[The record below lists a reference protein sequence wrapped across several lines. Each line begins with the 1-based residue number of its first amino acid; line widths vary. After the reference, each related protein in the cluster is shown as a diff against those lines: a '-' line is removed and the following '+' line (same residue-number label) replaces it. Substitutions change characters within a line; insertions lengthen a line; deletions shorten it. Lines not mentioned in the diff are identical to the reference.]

1 MGLIKALKTSA
12 NTVLG
17 DQWKDYYICDS
28 MPSDILIKKANHHV
42 SNGSSNTNGAENIIT
57 QDSVIIVN
65 EGQCML
71 LVDQGKVVEVCAEA
85 GEFIYD
91 GSTEPSVFA
100 GGLGD
105 GILDSFKKLGS
116 RTTFGGETGHD
127 QRIYYVN
134 TKELPANKFGT
145 ANPIPF
151 RVVDKNIGLDV
162 DTSIKCYGTYT
173 LKVVDPVLLYT
184 NLSGNVSS
192 DYTIGNISTQLLT
205 EFLSALQ
212 PALAKVSALGVR
224 YSELPAHTTELTN
237 ALDEELSNTWGANYG
252 LDIITA
258 AIASATLSEEDEQM
272 IKDLQKTA
280 VLKDTN
286 MAAATLTAAQA
297 EAMKSAAAN
306 ESTGPMMAFAGMNMA
321 QQAGGI
327 NATQLYEMNKQQAAS
342 TPTPS
347 APAPSA
353 PEASAPTSSEGPK
366 FCPECGT
373 GVAGMKFCPNCGK
386 KLI

>member
-1 MGLIKALKTSA
+1 M
-12 NTVLG
+12 
-17 DQWKDYYICDS
+17 
-28 MPSDILIKKANHHV
+28 
-42 SNGSSNTNGAENIIT
+42 
-57 QDSVIIVN
+57 
-65 EGQCML
+65 
-71 LVDQGKVVEVCAEA
+71 CAEA

-100 GGLGD
+100 GGLGN
-105 GILDSFKKLGS
+105 GILDSFKKFGS
-116 RTTFGGETGHD
+116 RTTFGGDTAHD

-151 RVVDKNIGLDV
+151 RVVDNNIGLDV
-162 DTSIKCYGTYT
+162 DTSLKCYGTYT
-173 LKVVDPVLLYT
+173 LKVVDPVLLYS
-184 NLSGNVSS
+184 NLTGNVSKE
-192 DYTIGNISTQLLT
+192 YTIGSLSTQLLT

-224 YSELPAHTTELTN
+224 YSELPAHTKELTDT
-237 ALDEELSNTWGANYG
+237 LDEELSNTWGANYG

-258 AIASATLSEEDEQM
+258 AIASATLSEEDEKM

-280 VLKDTN
+280 VLRN
-286 MAAATLTAAQA
+286 SSMAAATLTAAQA

-327 NATQLYEMNKQQAAS
+327 NANQLFEMNNQQTAAEQVAPQA
-342 TPTPS
+342 TPATEGA
-347 APAPSA
+347 APASGD
-353 PEASAPTSSEGPK
+353 GPK
-366 FCPECGT
+366 FCPECGA

-386 KLI
+386 KLIRKVFCLW